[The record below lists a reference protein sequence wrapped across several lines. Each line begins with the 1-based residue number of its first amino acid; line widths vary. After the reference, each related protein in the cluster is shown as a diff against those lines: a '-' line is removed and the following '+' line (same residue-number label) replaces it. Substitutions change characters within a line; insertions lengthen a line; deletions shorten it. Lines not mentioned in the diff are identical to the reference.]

1 MTDTNRNAAI
11 NSIDQLLS
19 ASLDDLDD
27 LPSFSVPPNGSYI
40 VDVTTEQK
48 TINDKPAIE
57 ASFVV
62 VETVELADV
71 SDVPAKA
78 GDKFSTLF
86 TLNEIGIGKLKEF
99 CVPFAEHFGEKSIG
113 KLVSENIKGVRA
125 AVTVKQRKDKTD
137 PEKVYASVKILSIA

>member
-1 MTDTNRNAAI
+1 MTDTNRNASI
-11 NSIDQLLS
+11 QSIDQLLS

-27 LPSFSVPPNGSYI
+27 LPSFSVPPTGSYI
-40 VDVTTEQK
+40 LGVSMEQK
-48 TINDKPAIE
+48 EINSKPAIE

-62 VETVELADV
+62 VETVELADKEET
-71 SDVPAKA
+71 PAKA
-78 GDKFSTLF
+78 GDKFSMLF

-113 KLVSENIKGVRA
+113 TLVKETIKNVQVA
-125 AVTVKQRKDKTD
+125 ATVKQRKDKTD